1 MCALRGNQR
10 SLGTGRWGQWE
21 TRSMEQ
27 PYCSARYD
35 TWSTPTKPRSGHPVQ
50 PTEHR
55 KRHCSVPWCKR
66 GQHAQ
71 EEALWDGLISPCCI
85 PERDAV
91 KLKKRMGWNLVLI
104 MLIGVLSLS
113 SVELGFL
120 CRERARKSQYPFV
133 FSYFRMKIRYSTY
146 FTHWCTAVTVET
158 LFNRVWKL
166 LQYWLGS

>member
-50 PTEHR
+50 PTEHG